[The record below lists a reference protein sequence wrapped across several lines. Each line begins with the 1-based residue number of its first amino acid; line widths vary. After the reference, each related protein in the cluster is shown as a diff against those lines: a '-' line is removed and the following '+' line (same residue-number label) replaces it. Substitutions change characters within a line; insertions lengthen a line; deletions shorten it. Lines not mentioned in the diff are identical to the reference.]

1 MIKTIRKISDDF
13 KRKVVLEVL
22 AGNVSKEEARRV
34 YDIRG
39 KSAVTD
45 WVRRFGPE
53 FSHLESPDVGLP
65 AMSESKKQ
73 TSTEDLQSEIDS
85 LRKQLEAER
94 HKSGLYNAMIDIA
107 EKRFNIEIRK
117 KSGAK
122 QS

>member
-22 AGNVSKEEARRV
+22 SGNLSKEEARRV

-45 WVRRFGPE
+45 WVRRFGPD
-53 FSHLESPDVGLP
+53 FSHLESPNIGLP

-73 TSTEDLQSEIDS
+73 TSTKDLQSEIED
-85 LRKQLEAER
+85 LRKQLEVER
-94 HKSGLYNAMIDIA
+94 HKSGLYRTMIDIA
-107 EKRFNIEIRK
+107 EERFNIEIRK